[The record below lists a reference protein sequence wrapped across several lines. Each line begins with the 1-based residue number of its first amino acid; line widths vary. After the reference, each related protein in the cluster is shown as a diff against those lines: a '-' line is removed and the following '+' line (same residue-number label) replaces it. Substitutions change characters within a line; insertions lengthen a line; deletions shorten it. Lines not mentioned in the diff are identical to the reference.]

1 MAEWLRR
8 GPAKAVGYACVSS
21 NLTGVVTIIFS
32 SGNLHRSTLASHAE
46 AVKDV
51 LTGSTCVITCVS
63 SSDVIVVPAF
73 RLRRK
78 VMTVSVV
85 QYGRDNAETLK
96 MPRNGK
102 IAGNSAAQFS
112 FAAYVCLLLSLTQ
125 LTTVR

>member
-32 SGNLHRSTLASHAE
+32 SGDLRRSALASYAE
-46 AVKDV
+46 AVRDV
-51 LTGSTCVITCVS
+51 LTSSTCVATCVS

-85 QYGRDNAETLK
+85 QYG
-96 MPRNGK
+96 
-102 IAGNSAAQFS
+102 IS
-112 FAAYVCLLLSLTQ
+112 
-125 LTTVR
+125 